1 MPAIW
6 GRTDEIG
13 MPAAEDL
20 TATSW
25 EPRMLYAVSAV
36 AAVAGLAARL
46 WLQHDL
52 PLWVDESW
60 TVMVATQPD
69 WAGVW
74 REAWRD
80 ANAPLYYLLM
90 ALWTPL
96 AGVSDAALRLPSLCF
111 AVLAGLLPLLW
122 RAPGL
127 PPGARL
133 TWACLLWL
141 WVGGL
146 GFAADA
152 RVYALLLLL
161 ATAQTIA
168 FVRLL
173 DEPGRRTASI
183 WAALAALTGLAHY
196 FALFLTLAQG
206 VLLLVALGPRRTLR
220 LWPAG
225 FAFLP
230 LAFWLAGHLPR
241 LLEFAR
247 ADVGWYVLLDAGT
260 SWALAQYLIGP
271 WTWPFLL
278 LLAIML
284 GAFRLLDGAATE
296 SADSGRALW
305 LAVLA
310 GLVAFVLMLVLGW
323 LRPSVT
329 ARYLTPFVPA
339 ALLGLVLVARGA
351 RRAGLAYVLLAVAY
365 LLPLAEL
372 PAIRTELHARN
383 AYSLA
388 PASDWL
394 APSRPE
400 RVALLW
406 DHPNMAIV
414 ADESLR
420 PVGSFFLNRAGLG
433 VETEVVRVRSNGD
446 PAARFAAT
454 NAAILWLYDPGY
466 RPATAAVLRQLATQR
481 RCRLFPRTEGRGVL
495 ACAPR

>member
-1 MPAIW
+1 MS
-6 GRTDEIG
+6 D
-13 MPAAEDL
+13 DL
-20 TATSW
+20 TTAAPAW
-25 EPRMLYAVSAV
+25 ERWLLYALAAM

-46 WLQHDL
+46 WIGRDL

-69 WAGVW
+69 WAGMW

-80 ANAPLYYLLM
+80 ANAPLYYALM
-90 ALWTPL
+90 ALWTPV
-96 AGVSDAALRLPSLCF
+96 AGVSDVALRLPSLLC
-111 AVLAGLLPLLW
+111 AGTAGLLPILW

-127 PPGARL
+127 TLGARL
-133 TWACLLWL
+133 AWGAMIWL

-173 DEPGRRTASI
+173 DSPDRRAALI
-183 WAALAALTGLAHY
+183 WATLVSLAGLAHY

-206 VLLLVALGPRRTLR
+206 AFLLAALGPRVTLR

-225 FAFLP
+225 LAFVP
-230 LAFWLAGHLPR
+230 LAGWLAIHPPR

-247 ADVGWYVLLDAGT
+247 PDVGWYVRLDAGT
-260 SWALAQYLIGP
+260 SLALTQYLVGP
-271 WTWPFLL
+271 WAWPFLL
-278 LLAIML
+278 LLAVVL
-284 GAFRLLDGAATE
+284 GATWLLRGHREEGADTKP
-296 SADSGRALW
+296 L
-305 LAVLA
+305 VLA
-310 GLVAFVLMLVLGW
+310 ALAGVIAFALVLILGW

-339 ALLGLVLVARGA
+339 VLLGLILIARQA
-351 RRAGLAYVLLAVAY
+351 RRAQLAYALLIAAY

-372 PAIRTELHARN
+372 PAIRAELQARN

-388 PASDWL
+388 PASAWL
-394 APSRPE
+394 APARPE

-420 PVGSFFLNRAGLG
+420 PVGSFFLNRAG
-433 VETEVVRVRSNGD
+433 VPAETDVMRVARDGD
-446 PAARFAAT
+446 AATALSATPAAIF
-454 NAAILWLYDPGY
+454 WLYDDGY
-466 RPATAAVLRQLATQR
+466 RPGTAAAIGRLAASR
-481 RCRLFPRTEGRGVL
+481 PCRLFPRESGRGVL
-495 ACAPR
+495 ACAPLR